1 MKEIIEHSQI
11 ELPKSLKTVLW
22 AFVLLGAGM
31 FVIGLAT
38 GNEEGITRTWQ
49 TLLINVMFWGGIAQA
64 GVILSVIWQITDAKW
79 GRPFKRLAEACAAF
93 LPVSF
98 VMFILV
104 FFLHN
109 FITEINTFITNINC
123 RSSNYFFNL
132 FLCFSTK

>member
-1 MKEIIEHSQI
+1 MKAVIEHSQI
-11 ELPKSLKTVLW
+11 ELPKSLKTLLW

-93 LPVSF
+93 LPVASNRF
-98 VMFILV
+98 R
-104 FFLHN
+104 
-109 FITEINTFITNINC
+109 
-123 RSSNYFFNL
+123 RSI
-132 FLCFSTK
+132 

>member
-49 TLLINVMFWGGIAQA
+49 TLLDQRNV
-64 GVILSVIWQITDAKW
+64 L
-79 GRPFKRLAEACAAF
+79 GRYCPGWCDSLRNLAD
-93 LPVSF
+93 
-98 VMFILV
+98 
-104 FFLHN
+104 
-109 FITEINTFITNINC
+109 
-123 RSSNYFFNL
+123 Y
-132 FLCFSTK
+132 

>member
-22 AFVLLGAGM
+22 AFTLLGAGM

-93 LPVSF
+93 LPVAF
-98 VMFILV
+98 AMFILV
-104 FFLHN
+104 FFG
-109 FITEINTFITNINC
+109 
-123 RSSNYFFNL
+123 
-132 FLCFSTK
+132 STVLYEWTHTPFMHTG